1 MKILYI
7 FLILIITGVSHV
19 SAQSKAIDTTTFK
32 SAKDYIRY
40 KEETDPNMNGRKSK
54 KIIQLTP
61 PVHLYTD
68 STPQKKIKKTQTT
81 KRKP

>member
-1 MKILYI
+1 MKILYT
-7 FLILIITGVSHV
+7 FLILVITGVSAT
-19 SAQSKAIDTTTFK
+19 AQSQAIDTNTFK

-40 KEETDPNMNGRKSK
+40 KEETDPNMNGRRSK

-61 PVHLYTD
+61 PVHIYTD